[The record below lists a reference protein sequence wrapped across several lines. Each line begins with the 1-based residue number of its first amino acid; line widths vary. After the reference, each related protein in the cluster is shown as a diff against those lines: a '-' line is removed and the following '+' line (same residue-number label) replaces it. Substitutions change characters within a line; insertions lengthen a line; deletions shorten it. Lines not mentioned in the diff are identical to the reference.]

1 MKTLVK
7 ALIII
12 LCISIFSTVFLYMK
26 NKTSSVELKNLK
38 KQNDSL
44 MLSISKNNKRID
56 SVEKKNELLFS
67 KNDSLKNKLGVIK
80 AKAEKYK
87 KEHEKDIN
95 YINSLS
101 DNDVAELF
109 ADKFK

>member
-7 ALIII
+7 ILIVI
-12 LCISIFSTVFLYMK
+12 LSILIFSTIFLYKK
-26 NKTSSVELKNLK
+26 NESSLDDLKNLK

-44 MLSISKNNKRID
+44 MLSISKNNKIID
-56 SVEKKNELLFS
+56 SIENKNEILFS
-67 KNDSLKNKLGVIK
+67 KNDSLKNKLGVIN